1 MPIMSITSDKR
12 VAGQLALRFANAAF
26 VREFDENYAFDA
38 VQDLK
43 GIGYLKLPEGK
54 TELTVVLV
62 SGFKDEE
69 GGTNSIQIRKV

>member
-1 MPIMSITSDKR
+1 
-12 VAGQLALRFANAAF
+12 VAGQLAHRFANTAY

-38 VQDLK
+38 FQDLK
-43 GIGYLKLPEGK
+43 TSCYLKLPEGK

-62 SGFKDEE
+62 SGLRDVE